1 MKKKTYI
8 GNLTRY
14 NNFNKFIQ
22 NNNCIYLRYI
32 GNPFIWLNKRKY
44 ENTIFFW
51 LDHMLA
57 IISGYICII
66 ILFLKIFPYFGPDH
80 VSILLDLSMFSSNS
94 NYCKFKFE
102 TMWLLHSDFYDLIKD
117 VRSNF
122 IKSS

>member
-44 ENTIFFW
+44 ENTIFF
-51 LDHMLA
+51 
-57 IISGYICII
+57 
-66 ILFLKIFPYFGPDH
+66 
-80 VSILLDLSMFSSNS
+80 
-94 NYCKFKFE
+94 
-102 TMWLLHSDFYDLIKD
+102 
-117 VRSNF
+117 
-122 IKSS
+122 